1 MLRQI
6 RQRLLALIQRPVG
19 RLGGLLVVAALVS
32 AGIPSG
38 ELHAHA
44 DGYDVHEHVV
54 VTAADDS
61 VDQHGHTTPAEPD
74 GIEVL
79 HSHDA
84 CNTVSALPPIP
95 AMFHNSGGL
104 VAVSA
109 PVPVA
114 SAPLTLLI
122 PPYRPPIA

>member
-6 RQRLLALIQRPVG
+6 RHSLLALIHRPVG
-19 RLGGLLVVAALVS
+19 RLGGLIMVAALVS
-32 AGIPSG
+32 AGIPGG

-44 DGYDVHEHVV
+44 DGSDAHEHVV
-54 VTAADDS
+54 VTATDES
-61 VDQHGHTTPAEPD
+61 GDQYRHTTPAEPD
-74 GIEVL
+74 GVEEL

-95 AMFHNSGGL
+95 ALFHDTGGL
-104 VAVSA
+104 VALSA
-109 PVPVA
+109 PVPVIT
-114 SAPLTLLI
+114 APLTPLI